1 MLILKVIYRN
11 GQPESDVEQIE
22 MQGPSTPTENQQA
35 EKILGG
41 PSAAAS
47 QDRHYKKRK
56 TRSND
61 RMKSKKDELNERTV

>member
-1 MLILKVIYRN
+1 
-11 GQPESDVEQIE
+11 

-35 EKILGG
+35 EEILGG